1 MPARLPT
8 PHLAS
13 ELRTVVSRLIKKLRT
28 HSPMHSQL
36 SLTERA
42 VLKQLHQHEALLPS
56 ELAAREK
63 VTTQSMSQILSHLHE
78 LGYLTRQPQA
88 TDRRKVLIGL
98 TDAGQATIAGS
109 RQELDDWLHRALQ
122 ASCSPQE
129 LACLEQAVLVLA
141 KVVDFDE
148 APRPASR

>member
-1 MPARLPT
+1 MPGQLPL

-13 ELRTVVSRLIKKLRT
+13 ELRTVVSRLIKKLRL
-28 HSPMHSQL
+28 HSSMHSQL

-42 VLKQLHQHEALLPS
+42 VLKQLHQHGALLPS

-63 VTTQSMSQILSHLHE
+63 VTTQSMSQILSHLGE

-98 TDAGQATIAGS
+98 TAAGQAVILHTH
-109 RQELDDWLHRALQ
+109 QELNDWLHRALQ

-129 LACLEQAVLVLA
+129 LAVLEEAVLVLA
-141 KVVDFDE
+141 KVVDFE
-148 APRPASR
+148 EGNRPR